1 LIPVSDAELQPG
13 PTVEATA
20 SIADARAV
28 MAREGVD
35 WVAVL
40 DHGVPRGWITADAL
54 DTRERIDEIA
64 ATPFAVV
71 VRPTDSLRHALDAL
85 VSSPTQ
91 VVMVT
96 DDEGRYLGFIDVGRI
111 GKELAK

>member
-1 LIPVSDAELQPG
+1 
-13 PTVEATA
+13 
-20 SIADARAV
+20 
-28 MAREGVD
+28 MAREDVD

-40 DHGVPRGWITADAL
+40 DHGVPRGWVTAAAL
-54 DTRERIDEIA
+54 EGRDRIDQIER
-64 ATPFAVV
+64 TPFAVV

-96 DDEGRYLGFIDVGRI
+96 DADDRYLGFLDVGRI